1 MSRPIYETQ
10 ADRDNEQ
17 NIAGIVEARFNCTLH
32 KMPMKY
38 TLDFAAVRDNSV
50 VAFVEA
56 RQRKIPST
64 QYDEYMISMNK
75 LTAAQVLTQTTGLPC
90 RLVIR
95 WSDNVTKMIQLP
107 PRYYE
112 IRIGGSTRRGD
123 WQDIEPLAYFK
134 IADMKDIKDIS
145 E

>member
-1 MSRPIYETQ
+1 MTRPIYETQ

-17 NIAGIVEARFNCTLH
+17 GIARIVEQRFGCTLH

-38 TLDFAAVRDNSV
+38 TLDFAAVRDDSV
-50 VAFVEA
+50 VAFIEA

-64 QYDEYMISMNK
+64 QYDEYMIALHKLADAHK
-75 LTAAQVLTQTTGLPC
+75 LTQLTGLPC
-90 RLVIR
+90 RLVVR
-95 WSDNVTKMIQLP
+95 WSDNVTKMIKLP
-107 PRYYE
+107 PDDYE

-134 IADMKDIKDIS
+134 IADMKDIS

>member
-1 MSRPIYETQ
+1 MSRPLYETQ

-17 NIAGIVEARFNCTLH
+17 DIAGIVEARFNCTLH

-38 TLDFAAVRDNSV
+38 TLDFAAVRNDAV
-50 VAFVEA
+50 VAFIEA

-64 QYDEYMISMNK
+64 QYSEYMISMNK
-75 LTAAQVLTQTTGLPC
+75 LTAAHMLTQTTGLPC

-95 WSDNVTKMIQLP
+95 WSDNVTKMIQVP
-107 PRYYE
+107 PKDYD
-112 IRIGGSTRRGD
+112 IRIGGSTRRND

-134 IADMKDIKDIS
+134 IADMKDIS

>member
-17 NIAGIVEARFNCTLH
+17 GIARIVEQRFGCTLH

-38 TLDFAAVRDNSV
+38 TLDFAAVRNDSV
-50 VAFVEA
+50 VAFIEA

-64 QYDEYMISMNK
+64 QYDEYMIALHKLADAHK
-75 LTAAQVLTQTTGLPC
+75 LTQLTSLPC
-90 RLVIR
+90 RLVVR
-95 WSDNVTKMIQLP
+95 WSDNVTKMIKLP
-107 PRYYE
+107 PDDYE

-134 IADMKDIKDIS
+134 IADMKDIS